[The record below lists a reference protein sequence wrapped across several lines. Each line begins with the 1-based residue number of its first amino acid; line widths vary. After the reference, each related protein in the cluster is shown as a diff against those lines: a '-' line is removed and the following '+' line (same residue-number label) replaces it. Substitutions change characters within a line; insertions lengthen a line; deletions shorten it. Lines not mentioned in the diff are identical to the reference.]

1 MRCEIAGR
9 LPLMQEREMWQI
21 AREAITNVERHSQA
35 KNLTVTVNE
44 TTTSASISVR
54 DDGVGLGVHT
64 SRADSYGIIG
74 CVSVPPESGLSFR
87 SAHRCVVARRFKC
100 ICALT
105 TGDNVGTLGNPRR

>member
-1 MRCEIAGR
+1 
-9 LPLMQEREMWQI
+9 MQERELWQI

-64 SRADSYGIIG
+64 ESR
-74 CVSVPPESGLSFR
+74 R
-87 SAHRCVVARRFKC
+87 
-100 ICALT
+100 
-105 TGDNVGTLGNPRR
+105 